1 MNENNDPWRDF
12 GESLPLSDAE
22 QAGWNKMVSMSQH
35 DDALAAQIA
44 AATEA
49 EREALQ
55 RAIWS
60 KNADNIAGILD
71 TAAAMRQLQ
80 RAQLAC
86 WRKILENKEV

>member
-1 MNENNDPWRDF
+1 MAENNDPWHNF
-12 GESLPLSDAE
+12 GENLPLSDAE
-22 QAGWNKMVSMSQH
+22 QAEWNKMVSMSQR

-60 KNADNIAGILD
+60 KNADSIAGILD

-80 RAQLAC
+80 RAQLTC